1 MARRAKTTK
10 TAKPAV
16 RGRKASHP
24 AASIKRPTKKAA
36 RTARRAVSK
45 ALPKRTPR
53 MAPSPPKL
61 SKDELRAQVE
71 KLERANA
78 NLRAKNREAG
88 REVKKTAA
96 RIFELEEQVARL
108 EKQLA
113 AQEAGSGGDRA
124 APAPK
129 DRQAK
134 HREIDRG
141 DSVPP
146 GVAVQEPAPL
156 DLEAETVLANLEEH
170 LGDEAPLDVDAEPTR
185 DDLAESLGEETPLN
199 VEIETDPTKHE
210 QHLDG
215 AAPLDLEAAAAREN
229 PGEQLGGE

>member
-1 MARRAKTTK
+1 MDKSC
-10 TAKPAV
+10 
-16 RGRKASHP
+16 GD
-24 AASIKRPTKKAA
+24 
-36 RTARRAVSK
+36 
-45 ALPKRTPR
+45 
-53 MAPSPPKL
+53 PKL

-78 NLRAKNREAG
+78 NLRAKNRDASREA
-88 REVKKTAA
+88 KTTAA
-96 RIFELEEQVARL
+96 RIAELEEQVARL
-108 EKQLA
+108 EKQLVAQTA
-113 AQEAGSGGDRA
+113 AAGGDRA

-170 LGDEAPLDVDAEPTR
+170 LGDEAPLDLDAETARP
-185 DDLAESLGEETPLN
+185 N
-199 VEIETDPTKHE
+199 VEEHPGGE
-210 QHLDG
+210 
-215 AAPLDLEAAAAREN
+215 APLDLETETAREN
-229 PGEQLGGE
+229 VEERLGAE